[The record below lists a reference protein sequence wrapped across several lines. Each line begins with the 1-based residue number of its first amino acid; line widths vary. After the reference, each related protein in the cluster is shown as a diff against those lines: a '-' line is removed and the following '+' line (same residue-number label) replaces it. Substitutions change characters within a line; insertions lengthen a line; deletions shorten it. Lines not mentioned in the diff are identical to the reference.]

1 MTEKKRV
8 SGSDW
13 AKVDAHVIQPHEY
26 EELPEL
32 TDEWFEQADVY
43 LGGKLV
49 SRGRP
54 KTGNAKEAISI
65 RLSSE
70 VLAAFREMGPGWQTR
85 IDAVLREWVNAQKK
99 AS

>member
-8 SGSDW
+8 LGSDL

-26 EELPEL
+26 DELPEL
-32 TDEWFEQADVY
+32 TDEWFERANFY
-43 LGGKLV
+43 IGGKLV

-54 KTGNAKEAISI
+54 KTGKAKEAISI

-70 VLAAFREMGPGWQTR
+70 VLAAFRETGPGWQTR
-85 IDAVLREWVNAQKK
+85 IDAVLRDWVNAQKK